1 MASVAPGDH
10 VGNHAGFFGGRRVEH
25 SQLTAHT
32 VALILAGGNGTRLG
46 ELTRWH
52 SKPAI
57 PFGGIYRNI
66 DFSLSNC
73 VNSGIRRIAA
83 LTQYKSQSLIEHL
96 NEGWN
101 FLPRQL
107 GEFID
112 IWPAQQRVNNGWYR
126 GTADAVF
133 HNLEMLRQLDP
144 AYVLVLA
151 GDHVY
156 SMDYGPMLEQ
166 HARSGAGVTIA
177 CVEIPRQAA
186 VEFGVMHC
194 DADNRIVRFV
204 EKPAHP
210 EQLFP
215 EQTTVLASM
224 GIYVF
229 SFDVLLHALTH
240 DAGVESSAHDFA
252 RDVLP
257 RLVREGNAS
266 AFAFRDPVTQQQ
278 GYWRDVGT
286 VEAYW
291 QAHMELLSAERPLRL
306 NDKHWPIWTRPLYAP
321 PAQVLETQPDG
332 GGFLSNVILSPG
344 CVVRDAVI
352 RNSVLSPG
360 VQIMPGVVIEDS
372 VLLPNVIVGRGC
384 HLRRVVVDS
393 DVHVPE
399 GSLIGHDLNSEWQA
413 EAGQLMLTENGVS
426 MLSNN
431 RFGTPVLIDVIQNRR
446 VVAA

>member
-1 MASVAPGDH
+1 MATVVPGYR
-10 VGNHAGFFGGRRVEH
+10 AGYQAGHRVEYSH
-25 SQLTAHT
+25 LTANT
-32 VALILAGGNGTRLG
+32 IAVILAGGNGTRLG
-46 ELTRWH
+46 NLTRWH

-57 PFGGIYRNI
+57 PFGGVYRNI

-96 NEGWN
+96 NEGWS

-112 IWPAQQRVNNGWYR
+112 VWPAQQRVSTGWYR

-133 HNLEMLRQLDP
+133 QNLEIMRQLAP

-166 HARSGAGVTIA
+166 HARSGASVTIA
-177 CVEIPRQAA
+177 CVEVPRDAA
-186 VEFGVMHC
+186 AEFGIMQC
-194 DADNRIVRFV
+194 DADKCITRFI

-210 EQLFP
+210 EQAFP
-215 EQTTVLASM
+215 DRSSVLASM

-229 SFDVLLHALTH
+229 SFDVLLHALML
-240 DAGVESSAHDFA
+240 DANVDASAHDFA

-257 RLVREGNAS
+257 RLVRDGS
-266 AFAFRDPVTQQQ
+266 AMAFEFRDPITHGQ

-286 VEAYW
+286 VDAYW
-291 QAHMELLSAERPLRL
+291 QAHMELLSPDRPLRL
-306 NDKHWPIWTRPLYAP
+306 DDARWPIWTRPLHVS
-321 PAQVLETQPDG
+321 PAQVLETQADG

-372 VLLPNVIVGRGC
+372 VLLPGAVVGRGS

-393 DVHVPE
+393 DVQVPE
-399 GSLIGHDLNSEWQA
+399 ASLIGHDLNSEWQT
-413 EAGQLMLTENGVS
+413 EAGQLTLTENGVS
-426 MLSNN
+426 MLCNN
-431 RFGTPVLIDVIQNRR
+431 VHGAPMLVNVTHNRH